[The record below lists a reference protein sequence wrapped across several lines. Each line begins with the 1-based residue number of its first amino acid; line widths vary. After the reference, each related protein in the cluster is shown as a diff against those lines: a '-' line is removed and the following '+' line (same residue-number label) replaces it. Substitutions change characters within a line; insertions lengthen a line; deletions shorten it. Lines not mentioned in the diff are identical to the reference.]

1 MSRERSWQP
10 LELVGWTADYFER
23 HGVASP
29 RLDAEL
35 LLARVLGVDRMGLYL
50 RFEEEVRD
58 DQRAQFRELVKR
70 RAIDRVPVAYLTGVR
85 EFWSLEFKVTPEV
98 LIPRPETELLVQTVS
113 GLRPSRVAEIG
124 TGSGAIASALALEL
138 PEVSILAVERSRPAL
153 SVARENLEA
162 LGVAERVMLVE
173 GDGLGPVGPGFEV
186 IVSNPPYV
194 PGAEIAELE
203 PEVQHEPR
211 EALDG
216 GPDGLRLI
224 RELCR
229 DAASRLVGSG
239 RLVLEV
245 GAGQAPPVSQ
255 LMREAGAAGI
265 ETVRDLAG
273 IERVVT
279 GRFGR
284 D

>member
-229 DAASRLVGSG
+229 DAPSRLVGSG

>member
-70 RAIDRVPVAYLTGVR
+70 RAIDRVPVAYLPGVR

-229 DAASRLVGSG
+229 DAPSRLVGSG